1 MVEGKIFIVEGEFSH
16 RHLNE
21 SRLNMASRKDQAMR
35 GGRGESDGE
44 REERGSRGPRGREE
58 PREHLTQMSEV

>member
-16 RHLNE
+16 RLLKE
-21 SRLNMASRKDQAMR
+21 SRLNMPSRKDQAMR

-44 REERGSRGPRGREE
+44 REERGREE
-58 PREHLTQMSEV
+58 PRESLTQMSEV